1 LETPSLW
8 VLAFSVYE
16 EEVYRETVFFHD
28 S

>member
-16 EEVYRETVFFHD
+16 EEVFRETVFLHD
-28 S
+28 P